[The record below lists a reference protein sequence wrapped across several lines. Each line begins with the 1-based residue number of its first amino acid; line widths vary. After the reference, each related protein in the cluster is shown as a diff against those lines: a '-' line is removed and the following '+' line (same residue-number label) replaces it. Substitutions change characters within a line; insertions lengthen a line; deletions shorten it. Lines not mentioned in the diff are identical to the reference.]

1 MFSGYEIKT
10 SDEIRDL
17 NKMVDNAIKN
27 HGFISSYSEFT
38 SDKLKKSGEKFYVDE
53 TGKSEEEIRKIYEE
67 VLNDYL
73 LHIKLTENNNVV
85 QLKQKIISAIDGK
98 GASIEYSDD
107 NQKQLINAIVNN
119 YVNGEYRVVNHS
131 DDLSTLGII
140 LLQNKKYGTY
150 VLLNVSSYT
159 QRANFDNDLLM
170 IDVDTMKAFTFLNHF
185 VDELELN

>member
-17 NKMVDNAIKN
+17 NKIVDNAIKN